1 MLHTLLSALQAAL
14 RWNRFH
20 YPVFR
25 QIRQRL
31 REIRDLPSTTQLTW
45 MRVWAQVC
53 PTEALAPL
61 CEATCLLPIDSCLQ
75 GHCLWPS
82 CLSQRSLTVL
92 LVFSFLKLSHFCLP
106 LYLALGPI
114 TLIRSCVFQ
123 LWRHAVLH
131 SDGLCGADGPR
142 NSVLGYVFGG
152 IH

>member
-1 MLHTLLSALQAAL
+1 MLYKQPCDEIDFTIQFFSGEDRGSGRLGTC
-14 RWNRFH
+14 
-20 YPVFR
+20 PVQHSSPEWECEPR
-25 QIRQRL
+25 CVPRRPW
-31 REIRDLPSTTQLTW
+31 LPS
-45 MRVWAQVC
+45 VKPPAS
-53 PTEALAPL
+53 
-61 CEATCLLPIDSCLQ
+61 CLLTHSRLQ

-92 LVFSFLKLSHFCLP
+92 FVFIFLKLSHVCLP

-114 TLIRSCVFQ
+114 TLTPSCVFQ

-131 SDGLCGADGPR
+131 PDGLCGADGPR